1 FPPRRSSDLASHPR
15 RRGSQVAFF
24 GHSNGHTC
32 RLVRK
37 SLRFRSSLAGCVMP
51 LHVWPNLLIHALKAK
66 ALLSGSANGRGFGSV
81 SHHQVIESQPLSAG
95 IFFAR
100 SASVDGGLAI

>member
-37 SLRFRSSLAGCVMP
+37 SLRFRSSLACCVMP

-66 ALLSGSANGRGFGSV
+66 ALLSGSANVRGFGSV
-81 SHHQVIESQPLSAG
+81 SHHQVSKNQPVSVG
-95 IFFAR
+95 FFLPAL
-100 SASVDGGLAI
+100 ASIGGSFP